1 LVESFKLD
9 PRALDEGPR
18 LKSGEL
24 RRNLRGTSFGG
35 KINWYGPKNKPKK
48 KVHHLK
54 NQNPNKARSNSK
66 IQFASN
72 GSKLVH
78 VNLDPR
84 PSSKVGLI

>member
-1 LVESFKLD
+1 LVESFQLD

-18 LKSGEL
+18 LKGGKL
-24 RRNLRGTSFGG
+24 KLNLHGTSFGG
-35 KINWYGPKNKPKK
+35 KINWCGPKNRPKK

-84 PSSKVGLI
+84 PSSKAVLI

>member
-1 LVESFKLD
+1 MVTLIKVQQNRTILLVESFKLD

-24 RRNLRGTSFGG
+24 RLNLHGTSFGG

-54 NQNPNKARSNSK
+54 NQIQTRQGPTERFSLLQMGPNW
-66 IQFASN
+66 FT
-72 GSKLVH
+72 
-78 VNLDPR
+78 
-84 PSSKVGLI
+84 

>member
-1 LVESFKLD
+1 MD

-18 LKSGEL
+18 LKGGKL
-24 RRNLRGTSFGG
+24 KLNLHDTSFGG
-35 KINWYGPKNKPKK
+35 KINWCGPKSRPKK

-54 NQNPNKARSNSK
+54 NQDPNKARSNSK

-84 PSSKVGLI
+84 PSSKVVLI